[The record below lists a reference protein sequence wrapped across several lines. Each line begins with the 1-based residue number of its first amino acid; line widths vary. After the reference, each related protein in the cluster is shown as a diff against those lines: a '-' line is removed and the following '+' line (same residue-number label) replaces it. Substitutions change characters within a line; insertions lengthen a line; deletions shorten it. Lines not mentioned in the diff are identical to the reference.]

1 MVQSGGGAVNA
12 NPAIHVTIGPPMRPI
27 LLIEDDPSDAMLVRD
42 TLEQVNL
49 VNGID
54 VANNVEAAR
63 TYVKRKM
70 PALIISDI
78 HLPGESGLDFLHW
91 LRDQPAP
98 LGGIPVIM
106 MSVSTDEVH
115 HMRASALRA
124 LVFMTK
130 PIKREVLLDQ
140 LRGLGLLVTH
150 IPQGEQ
156 AGFMIEY
163 RTH

>member
-1 MVQSGGGAVNA
+1 
-12 NPAIHVTIGPPMRPI
+12 MRPI
-27 LLIEDDPSDAMLVRD
+27 LIIEDDANDVLLVRD

-49 VNGID
+49 INEID
-54 VANNVEAAR
+54 VATTVDAAR
-63 TYVKRKM
+63 TYVGRNM

-91 LRDQPAP
+91 LREQPAP
-98 LGGIPVIM
+98 LGSVPVIM

-124 LVFMTK
+124 LIFMTTPTK
-130 PIKREVLLDQ
+130 QEVLLDQ

-156 AGFMIEY
+156 AGLIIEY

>member
-1 MVQSGGGAVNA
+1 
-12 NPAIHVTIGPPMRPI
+12 MRPI
-27 LLIEDDPSDAMLVRD
+27 LLVEDDPNDALLVRD

-49 VNGID
+49 INEID
-54 VANNVEAAR
+54 VATTVDTAR
-63 TYVKRKM
+63 AYVRRNM

-78 HLPGESGLDFLHW
+78 HLPGGSGLDFLHW
-91 LRDQPAP
+91 LREQPGA
-98 LGGIPVIM
+98 LGSVPVIM

-115 HMRASALRA
+115 HLRASALRA
-124 LVFMTK
+124 LIFMTK

-156 AGFMIEY
+156 AGLIIEY

>member
-1 MVQSGGGAVNA
+1 
-12 NPAIHVTIGPPMRPI
+12 MRPI
-27 LLIEDDPSDAMLVRD
+27 LLVEDDPNDALLVRD

-49 VNGID
+49 INEID
-54 VANNVEAAR
+54 VATTVEAAR
-63 TYVKRKM
+63 AYVRRKM

-91 LRDQPAP
+91 LREQPAP
-98 LGGIPVIM
+98 LGSVPVIM
-106 MSVSTDEVH
+106 MSVSTNEVH
-115 HMRASALRA
+115 HLRASALRA
-124 LVFMTK
+124 LIFMTK

-156 AGFMIEY
+156 AGLIIEY

>member
-1 MVQSGGGAVNA
+1 MLAV
-12 NPAIHVTIGPPMRPI
+12 RPI
-27 LLIEDDPSDAMLVRD
+27 LLVEDDPNDALLVRD
-42 TLEQVNL
+42 TLANVNL
-49 VNGID
+49 INDID
-54 VANNVEAAR
+54 VATTVEAAKK
-63 TYVKRKM
+63 YVNRRM
-70 PALIISDI
+70 PALIVADI

-98 LGGIPVIM
+98 LGNVPVIM

-115 HMRASALRA
+115 HLRASALRA
-124 LVFMTK
+124 LIFMTK

-156 AGFMIEY
+156 AGFVIEY

>member
-1 MVQSGGGAVNA
+1 
-12 NPAIHVTIGPPMRPI
+12 MRPI
-27 LLIEDDPSDAMLVRD
+27 LLVEDDPNDALLVRD

-49 VNGID
+49 INHIE
-54 VANNVEAAR
+54 VATTAESAR
-63 TYVKRKM
+63 TFVRRTM

-78 HLPGESGLDFLHW
+78 HLPGESGLDFLQW

-98 LGGIPVIM
+98 LGGVPVIM

-115 HMRASALRA
+115 HLRASSLRA
-124 LVFMTK
+124 LIFMTK

>member
-1 MVQSGGGAVNA
+1 
-12 NPAIHVTIGPPMRPI
+12 MRPI
-27 LLIEDDPSDAMLVRD
+27 LLVEDDPNDALLVRD
-42 TLEQVNL
+42 TLEQLNL
-49 VNGID
+49 INGIEIATTAE
-54 VANNVEAAR
+54 VAR
-63 TYVKRKM
+63 TFVRRTM

-78 HLPGESGLDFLHW
+78 HLPGESGLDFLQW
-91 LRDQPAP
+91 LRDQPGS
-98 LGGIPVIM
+98 LGSVPVIM

-115 HMRASALRA
+115 HLRASSLRA
-124 LVFMTK
+124 LIFMTK

-156 AGFMIEY
+156 AGLIIEY

>member
-1 MVQSGGGAVNA
+1 
-12 NPAIHVTIGPPMRPI
+12 MRPI
-27 LLIEDDPSDAMLVRD
+27 LLVEDDPNDALLVRE

-49 VNGID
+49 INDIE
-54 VANNVEAAR
+54 VATTAEAAR
-63 TYVKRKM
+63 TLVRRTT

-78 HLPGESGLDFLHW
+78 HLPGESGLDFLQW
-91 LRDQPAP
+91 LRDQPGA
-98 LGGIPVIM
+98 LGGVPVIM

-115 HMRASALRA
+115 HLRASSLRA
-124 LVFMTK
+124 LIFMTK

-156 AGFMIEY
+156 AGLIIEY

>member
-1 MVQSGGGAVNA
+1 M
-12 NPAIHVTIGPPMRPI
+12 PAMRPI
-27 LLIEDDPSDAMLVRD
+27 LLVEDDPNDAMLVRD
-42 TLEQVNL
+42 TLEQVHLIND
-49 VNGID
+49 ID
-54 VANNVEAAR
+54 VAVTVDAAR
-63 TYVKRKM
+63 AYVKRKM
-70 PALIISDI
+70 PALIIADI

-98 LGGIPVIM
+98 LGNVPVIM

-124 LVFMTK
+124 LIFMTK
-130 PIKREVLLDQ
+130 PIKQEVLLDQ
-140 LRGLGLLVTH
+140 LRDLGLLITH

-156 AGFMIEY
+156 AGLIIEY

>member
-1 MVQSGGGAVNA
+1 
-12 NPAIHVTIGPPMRPI
+12 MRPI
-27 LLIEDDPSDAMLVRD
+27 LLVEDDPNDALLVRD

-49 VNGID
+49 INEID
-54 VANNVEAAR
+54 VATTVEAAR
-63 TYVKRKM
+63 AYVHRKM

-91 LRDQPAP
+91 LREQPAP
-98 LGGIPVIM
+98 LGSVPVIM
-106 MSVSTDEVH
+106 MSVSTNEVH
-115 HMRASALRA
+115 HLRASALRA
-124 LVFMTK
+124 LIFMTK

-156 AGFMIEY
+156 AGLIIEY

>member
-1 MVQSGGGAVNA
+1 
-12 NPAIHVTIGPPMRPI
+12 MRPI
-27 LLIEDDPSDAMLVRD
+27 LLVEDDPNDVLLVKD

-49 VNGID
+49 INDID
-54 VANNVEAAR
+54 VATTVDAAR
-63 TYVKRKM
+63 AYVMRKM

-98 LGGIPVIM
+98 LGSVPVIM
-106 MSVSTDEVH
+106 MSVSTEEVH

-124 LVFMTK
+124 LIFMTK
-130 PIKREVLLDQ
+130 PIKQEVLLDQ

-156 AGFMIEY
+156 AGLIIEY

>member
-1 MVQSGGGAVNA
+1 MLTV
-12 NPAIHVTIGPPMRPI
+12 RPI
-27 LLIEDDPSDAMLVRD
+27 LLVEDDPNDALLVRD
-42 TLEQVNL
+42 TLEQVHLIND
-49 VNGID
+49 ID
-54 VANNVEAAR
+54 VATTVEAAKK
-63 TYVKRKM
+63 YVTRQM

-78 HLPGESGLDFLHW
+78 HLPDQSGLDFLHW
-91 LRDQPAP
+91 LRDRPAP
-98 LGGIPVIM
+98 LGNVPVIM

-115 HMRASALRA
+115 HTRASALRA
-124 LVFMTK
+124 LIFMTK

-156 AGFMIEY
+156 AGLVIEY

>member
-1 MVQSGGGAVNA
+1 MLA
-12 NPAIHVTIGPPMRPI
+12 MRPI
-27 LLIEDDPSDAMLVRD
+27 LLVEDDPNDALLVRD
-42 TLEQVNL
+42 TLAQVNL
-49 VNGID
+49 INDID
-54 VANNVEAAR
+54 VATTVESAQK
-63 TYVKRKM
+63 YVTRRM

-78 HLPGESGLDFLHW
+78 HLPGQSGLDFLHW

-98 LGGIPVIM
+98 LGSVPVIM
-106 MSVSTDEVH
+106 MSVSTEEVH

-124 LVFMTK
+124 LIFMTK

-156 AGFMIEY
+156 AGLVIEY

>member
-1 MVQSGGGAVNA
+1 
-12 NPAIHVTIGPPMRPI
+12 MRPI
-27 LLIEDDPSDAMLVRD
+27 LLLEDDPTDALLVRD

-49 VNGID
+49 INEID
-54 VANNVEAAR
+54 IVTTVGGAQ

-78 HLPGESGLDFLHW
+78 HLPGESGLDFLNW

-98 LGGIPVIM
+98 LGSVPVIM

-115 HMRASALRA
+115 HMRASSLRA
-124 LVFMTK
+124 LIFMTK

-156 AGFMIEY
+156 AGFVIEY

>member
-1 MVQSGGGAVNA
+1 MLA
-12 NPAIHVTIGPPMRPI
+12 MRPI
-27 LLIEDDPSDAMLVRD
+27 LLVEDDPNDALLVRD
-42 TLEQVNL
+42 TLAQVNL
-49 VNGID
+49 INDID
-54 VANNVEAAR
+54 VATTVESAQK
-63 TYVKRKM
+63 YVTRRM

-78 HLPGESGLDFLHW
+78 HLPGQSGLDFLHW
-91 LRDQPAP
+91 LRDQPPP
-98 LGGIPVIM
+98 LGSVPVIM

-115 HMRASALRA
+115 HMRASTLRA
-124 LVFMTK
+124 LIFMTK

-156 AGFMIEY
+156 AGLVIEY

>member
-1 MVQSGGGAVNA
+1 
-12 NPAIHVTIGPPMRPI
+12 MRPI
-27 LLIEDDPSDAMLVRD
+27 LLIEDDPNDVLLVRD

-49 VNGID
+49 INDID
-54 VANNVEAAR
+54 VATTVDAAR
-63 TYVKRKM
+63 TYVLRRM

-91 LRDQPAP
+91 LREQPGP
-98 LGGIPVIM
+98 LGGVPAIM

-124 LVFMTK
+124 LIFMTK
-130 PIKREVLLDQ
+130 PIKQEVLLDQ

-150 IPQGEQ
+150 IPQGEP
-156 AGFMIEY
+156 AGLIIEY

>member
-1 MVQSGGGAVNA
+1 MLG
-12 NPAIHVTIGPPMRPI
+12 MRPI
-27 LLIEDDPSDAMLVRD
+27 LLVEDDPNDALLVRE
-42 TLEQVNL
+42 TLANVNL
-49 VNGID
+49 INDID
-54 VANNVEAAR
+54 VATTVDAAKK
-63 TYVKRKM
+63 YVNRRM
-70 PALIISDI
+70 PALIVADI

-98 LGGIPVIM
+98 LGSVPVIM

-115 HMRASALRA
+115 HLRASALRA
-124 LVFMTK
+124 LIFMTK

-156 AGFMIEY
+156 AGLVIEY

>member
-1 MVQSGGGAVNA
+1 
-12 NPAIHVTIGPPMRPI
+12 MRPI
-27 LLIEDDPSDAMLVRD
+27 LLVEDDPNDVLLVRD

-49 VNGID
+49 INDID
-54 VANNVEAAR
+54 VATTVDAAR
-63 TYVKRKM
+63 AYVMRKM

-98 LGGIPVIM
+98 LGSVPVIM
-106 MSVSTDEVH
+106 MSVSTEEVH

-124 LVFMTK
+124 LIFMTK
-130 PIKREVLLDQ
+130 PIKQEVLLDQ

-156 AGFMIEY
+156 AGLIIEY

>member
-1 MVQSGGGAVNA
+1 
-12 NPAIHVTIGPPMRPI
+12 MRPI
-27 LLIEDDPSDAMLVRD
+27 LIIEDDPNDALLVRD

-49 VNGID
+49 VNQID
-54 VANNVEAAR
+54 IATTVDAAR
-63 TYVKRKM
+63 AYVQRKM

-91 LRDQPAP
+91 LREQPAP
-98 LGGIPVIM
+98 LGSVPVIM

-124 LVFMTK
+124 LIFMTK
-130 PIKREVLLDQ
+130 PIKQEVLLDQ
-140 LRGLGLLVTH
+140 LRGLGLLITH
-150 IPQGEQ
+150 LPQGEQ
-156 AGFMIEY
+156 AGLMIEY

>member
-1 MVQSGGGAVNA
+1 MLA
-12 NPAIHVTIGPPMRPI
+12 MRPI
-27 LLIEDDPSDAMLVRD
+27 LLVEDDPNDVLLVRD
-42 TLEQVNL
+42 TLEQVHLINA
-49 VNGID
+49 ID
-54 VANNVEAAR
+54 VATTVDAAR
-63 TYVKRKM
+63 AYVLRKM

-98 LGGIPVIM
+98 LGSVPVIM

-124 LVFMTK
+124 LIFMTK
-130 PIKREVLLDQ
+130 PIKQDVLLDQ

-156 AGFMIEY
+156 AGLIIDY

>member
-1 MVQSGGGAVNA
+1 MLAV
-12 NPAIHVTIGPPMRPI
+12 RPI
-27 LLIEDDPSDAMLVRD
+27 LLVEDDPNDALLVRD
-42 TLEQVNL
+42 TLGQVNL
-49 VNGID
+49 INDID
-54 VANNVEAAR
+54 VATTVDAAKK
-63 TYVKRKM
+63 YVSRKM

-91 LRDQPAP
+91 LRDRPAP
-98 LGGIPVIM
+98 LGNVPVIM

-124 LVFMTK
+124 LIFMTK

-150 IPQGEQ
+150 LPQGEQ
-156 AGFMIEY
+156 PGLVIEY
-163 RTH
+163 RLH

>member
-1 MVQSGGGAVNA
+1 
-12 NPAIHVTIGPPMRPI
+12 MRPI
-27 LLIEDDPSDAMLVRD
+27 LLVEDDPNDVLLVKD

-49 VNGID
+49 INDID
-54 VANNVEAAR
+54 VATTVDAAR
-63 TYVKRKM
+63 AYVLRKM

-98 LGGIPVIM
+98 LGSVPVIM

-124 LVFMTK
+124 LIFMTK
-130 PIKREVLLDQ
+130 PIKQEVLLDQ

-156 AGFMIEY
+156 AGLIIEY

>member
-1 MVQSGGGAVNA
+1 
-12 NPAIHVTIGPPMRPI
+12 MRPI
-27 LLIEDDPSDAMLVRD
+27 LLLEDDPTDALLVRD

-49 VNGID
+49 INDID
-54 VANNVEAAR
+54 VVTTVDAAK
-63 TYVKRKM
+63 TYVTRKM
-70 PALIISDI
+70 PALIVSDI
-78 HLPGESGLDFLHW
+78 HLPGESGLDFLNW

-98 LGGIPVIM
+98 LGSVPVIM

-124 LVFMTK
+124 LIFMTK

-150 IPQGEQ
+150 LPQGEQ

>member
-1 MVQSGGGAVNA
+1 
-12 NPAIHVTIGPPMRPI
+12 MRPI
-27 LLIEDDPSDAMLVRD
+27 LLIEDDPNDVLLVRD

-49 VNGID
+49 INDID
-54 VANNVEAAR
+54 VATTVETAR
-63 TYVKRKM
+63 TYVQRKM

-91 LRDQPAP
+91 LREQPAP
-98 LGGIPVIM
+98 LGNVPVIM

-124 LVFMTK
+124 LIFMTK
-130 PIKREVLLDQ
+130 PIKQEVLLDQ

-156 AGFMIEY
+156 AGLIIEY

>member
-1 MVQSGGGAVNA
+1 
-12 NPAIHVTIGPPMRPI
+12 MRPI
-27 LLIEDDPSDAMLVRD
+27 LLIEDDPNDVLLVRD

-49 VNGID
+49 INDID
-54 VANNVEAAR
+54 VATTVDAAR
-63 TYVKRKM
+63 AYVMRKM

-98 LGGIPVIM
+98 LGGVPVIM

-124 LVFMTK
+124 LIFMTK
-130 PIKREVLLDQ
+130 PIKQEVLLDQ

-156 AGFMIEY
+156 AGLIIEY

>member
-1 MVQSGGGAVNA
+1 
-12 NPAIHVTIGPPMRPI
+12 MRPI
-27 LLIEDDPSDAMLVRD
+27 LLVEDDPNDVLLVRD
-42 TLEQVNL
+42 ALEQVNL
-49 VNGID
+49 INDID
-54 VANNVEAAR
+54 VATTVDAAR

-78 HLPGESGLDFLHW
+78 HLPGVSGLDFLHW
-91 LRDQPAP
+91 LREQPAP
-98 LGGIPVIM
+98 LGNVPVIM
-106 MSVSTDEVH
+106 MSVSTEEVH

-124 LVFMTK
+124 LIFMTK
-130 PIKREVLLDQ
+130 PIKQEVLLDQ

-156 AGFMIEY
+156 AGLMIDY

>member
-1 MVQSGGGAVNA
+1 
-12 NPAIHVTIGPPMRPI
+12 MRPI
-27 LLIEDDPSDAMLVRD
+27 LIIEDDPNDVLLVRD

-49 VNGID
+49 INDID
-54 VANNVEAAR
+54 VATTVNAAR
-63 TYVKRKM
+63 AYVLRKM

-91 LRDQPAP
+91 LREQTPP
-98 LGGIPVIM
+98 LGTVPVLM

-124 LVFMTK
+124 LIFMTK
-130 PIKREVLLDQ
+130 PINQEMLLDQ
-140 LRGLGLLVTH
+140 LRGLGLLLTH
-150 IPQGEQ
+150 IPQGEE
-156 AGFMIEY
+156 AGLIIEY

>member
-1 MVQSGGGAVNA
+1 MQA
-12 NPAIHVTIGPPMRPI
+12 MRPI
-27 LLIEDDPSDAMLVRD
+27 LLIEDDAHDAMLVRE

-49 VNGID
+49 INDID
-54 VANNVEAAR
+54 VAATVESAR
-63 TYVKRKM
+63 RYVLQDM
-70 PALIISDI
+70 PALIIADI

-91 LRDQPAP
+91 LRDQAGP
-98 LGGIPVIM
+98 LGGVPVIM

-124 LVFMTK
+124 LIFMTK

-156 AGFMIEY
+156 AGLIIEY

>member
-1 MVQSGGGAVNA
+1 
-12 NPAIHVTIGPPMRPI
+12 MRPI
-27 LLIEDDPSDAMLVRD
+27 LLVEDDLNDALLVRD

-49 VNGID
+49 INDID
-54 VANNVEAAR
+54 VATTVDAAR
-63 TYVKRKM
+63 TYVQRKM

-91 LRDQPAP
+91 LREQKAP
-98 LGGIPVIM
+98 LGNVPVIM

-124 LVFMTK
+124 LIFMTK
-130 PIKREVLLDQ
+130 PIKQEVLLDQ

-156 AGFMIEY
+156 AGLIIEY

>member
-1 MVQSGGGAVNA
+1 
-12 NPAIHVTIGPPMRPI
+12 MRPI
-27 LLIEDDPSDAMLVRD
+27 LLVEDDPNDAVLVRD
-42 TLEQVNL
+42 TLEHMNL
-49 VNGID
+49 INDIE
-54 VANNVEAAR
+54 VASTAEAAR
-63 TYVKRKM
+63 MFVRLTM

-78 HLPGESGLDFLHW
+78 HLPGESGLDFLQW
-91 LRDQPAP
+91 LRDQP
-98 LGGIPVIM
+98 GSVGSVPVIM

-124 LVFMTK
+124 LIFMTK

-156 AGFMIEY
+156 PGFVIEY

>member
-1 MVQSGGGAVNA
+1 
-12 NPAIHVTIGPPMRPI
+12 MRPI
-27 LLIEDDPSDAMLVRD
+27 LLVEDDPNDAILVRD
-42 TLEQVNL
+42 TLEQVHLIND
-49 VNGID
+49 ID
-54 VANNVEAAR
+54 VATTVAAAK
-63 TYVKRKM
+63 TYVKRRM

-98 LGGIPVIM
+98 LGSVPVIM
-106 MSVSTDEVH
+106 MSVSTEEVH

-124 LVFMTK
+124 LIFMTK
-130 PIKREVLLDQ
+130 PIKQEVLLDQ
-140 LRGLGLLVTH
+140 LRGLGLLITH

-156 AGFMIEY
+156 AGLIIEY

>member
-1 MVQSGGGAVNA
+1 
-12 NPAIHVTIGPPMRPI
+12 MRPI
-27 LLIEDDPSDAMLVRD
+27 LLVEDDPNDVLLVRD

-49 VNGID
+49 INDID
-54 VANNVEAAR
+54 VATTVDAAR
-63 TYVKRKM
+63 TYVQRKM

-91 LRDQPAP
+91 LRGQPAP
-98 LGGIPVIM
+98 LGNVPVIM

-124 LVFMTK
+124 LIFMTK
-130 PIKREVLLDQ
+130 PIKQEVLLDQ

-156 AGFMIEY
+156 AGLIIEY